1 MVLCSRC
8 NPIDFGMHIE
18 RASAEEKPSMFSS
31 YDCGNKYCLEDIPFA
46 AVKRD
51 ICEPTVSASYK
62 TASLTGLRK
71 CRGDDSINLE
81 RIASGWSAR
90 ADRRA

>member
-1 MVLCSRC
+1 
-8 NPIDFGMHIE
+8 
-18 RASAEEKPSMFSS
+18 MFSS
-31 YDCGNKYCLEDIPFA
+31 YGCGNIYCLEDIPFA
-46 AVKRD
+46 VVKRD

-90 ADRRA
+90 ADRHA